1 MEKGIESPF
10 FTFTPS
16 FWIITSW
23 IICKNRLKIENGP
36 SSSQTARFDWS
47 GPYSLLISIV
57 FRHRFRHRRRH
68 RRHLRCRRYPCL
80 VIACQE
86 SLPSTTQGSG
96 EASRAGKLY
105 QEYKKFCFLS
115 SC

>member
-1 MEKGIESPF
+1 M
-10 FTFTPS
+10 
-16 FWIITSW
+16 ITSW
-23 IICKNRLKIENGP
+23 IICKNQLKIENGP

-57 FRHRFRHRRRH
+57 YRHRFRHRPRHLRRH
-68 RRHLRCRRYPCL
+68 RRHLCRRRNPCL

-96 EASRAGKLY
+96 EANRAGKLY